1 MRLLDPLMGIRLA
14 YGNWI
19 LHAGYL
25 ITIARLPGEQSCSW
39 KYTASWSVLLGSHA
53 LELML
58 STIGF
63 IAKKCGYRSFTHFA
77 EGVSMFLYHAAI
89 FWTQT

>member
-1 MRLLDPLMGIRLA
+1 MRLLDPLTGIRLA

-25 ITIARLPGEQSCSW
+25 ITIARLPRESFCDWRYGICLHIML
-39 KYTASWSVLLGSHA
+39 ASHA
-53 LELML
+53 LELIL
-58 STIGF
+58 SLIGF
-63 IAKKCGYRSFTHFA
+63 IAKKCGYHFFNNFA
-77 EGVSMFLYHAAI
+77 EGVSMFMYHGAI